1 MEQEDNPTP
10 SQAEID
16 EENRR
21 ARRLRLAVSLALEVI
36 ARGEVPYEE
45 AVEIVNATR
54 KVAVNLFPGKGG
66 TFDLLYRP
74 KFDRL
79 MREVYRIQ

>member
-1 MEQEDNPTP
+1 MEPDSKPAPT
-10 SQAEID
+10 QAEID
-16 EENRR
+16 DESRR
-21 ARRLRLAVSLALEVI
+21 ARRLRMAVNLALELI
-36 ARGEVPYEE
+36 ARGEVSYEE
-45 AVEIVNATR
+45 ALEMIAATR
-54 KVAVNLFPGKGG
+54 RVAVNLFPGKGE